1 MADSE
6 SPASSAAA
14 WLEKGKAAIGKDKE
28 GGGKDP
34 PVLLPRVRC
43 GCISGGHRCIWAAMP
58 GATLCPLCAEGPEGC
73 NCDCWGCTRN
83 EVDKGKGNDP
93 GNDFEKDAKRL
104 KQGGGSFLFLSDGS
118 RAAAQKALNTSPIL
132 VQSSSDGDAS
142 GDFGPSDDEPAAT

>member
-28 GGGKDP
+28 GGGKDK
-34 PVLLPRVRC
+34 
-43 GCISGGHRCIWAAMP
+43 GKDKEGG
-58 GATLCPLCAEGPEGC
+58 
-73 NCDCWGCTRN
+73 DQ
-83 EVDKGKGNDP
+83 DKGKGNDP

-104 KQGGGSFLFLSDGS
+104 KQGGGSFLFLSGGS